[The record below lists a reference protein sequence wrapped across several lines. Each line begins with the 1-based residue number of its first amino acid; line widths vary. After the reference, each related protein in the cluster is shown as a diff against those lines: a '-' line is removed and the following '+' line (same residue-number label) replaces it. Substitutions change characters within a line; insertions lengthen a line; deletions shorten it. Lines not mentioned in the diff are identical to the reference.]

1 MVSTWSGLR
10 IKGMLR
16 HVLRLVLYLH
26 TFSERSF
33 TLHLFISMHFNF
45 EWSNEPVFSYCCT
58 SVVRYV
64 LSNETMSL
72 GPLQYL
78 LLSNSGAKY
87 STLFVWF
94 RGQFRQTQTKHR
106 ECERGKTG
114 HYIQYRINVR
124 ISSRPF
130 SLLLMVLTLDGNS
143 ELIAHAWRKKT
154 DRRKQILSVTALD
167 LIYWIHGSNNRYF
180 SLHAHLFLRYHLI

>member
-1 MVSTWSGLR
+1 MSTWSRLR

-16 HVLRLVLYLH
+16 YVFRLVQYLH
-26 TFSERSF
+26 TFAERSF
-33 TLHLFISMHFNF
+33 TLHLFISMHFNDF
-45 EWSNEPVFSYCCT
+45 EWSNMHVFSYCCT

-64 LSNETMSL
+64 LSDETMSL
-72 GPLQYL
+72 VPLQYL

-124 ISSRPF
+124 ISSRRF

-143 ELIAHAWRKKT
+143 ELVAQT
-154 DRRKQILSVTALD
+154 
-167 LIYWIHGSNNRYF
+167 
-180 SLHAHLFLRYHLI
+180 